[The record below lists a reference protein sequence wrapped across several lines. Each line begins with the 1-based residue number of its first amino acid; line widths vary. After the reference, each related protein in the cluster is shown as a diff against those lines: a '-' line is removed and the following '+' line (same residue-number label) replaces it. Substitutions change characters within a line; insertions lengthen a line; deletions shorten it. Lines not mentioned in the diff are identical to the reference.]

1 MQVIAANIKKR
12 SSFNFYIQASILFI
26 ILIIPFSPLIAQ
38 TSDTI
43 KINKSDTSK
52 NEITSDTSKIKA
64 KVHSPKKA
72 MLMSACLP
80 GLGQAYNKKYWK
92 IPIIYAGAAAIT
104 YFAIRNLDSL
114 NVYSSAYKNSANRN
128 FAAIDKYHSQWD
140 STDLQT
146 IKSQYKRLTDITF
159 ILAGALY
166 ALNIIDATV
175 DGYMFTYDLSDD
187 LSMHIMPMYYT
198 SRNYSYTGL
207 SFSFTFGKHLI
218 QPPIN
223 HR

>member
-1 MQVIAANIKKR
+1 MHVIVANIKKR
-12 SSFNFYIQASILFI
+12 SSFNFYILASILFI

-38 TSDTI
+38 TSDTN

-52 NEITSDTSKIKA
+52 SEISSDTSKIKA

-92 IPIIYAGAAAIT
+92 IPIIYGGAAAIT
-104 YFAIRNLDSL
+104 YFAIKNLDSL
-114 NVYSSAYKNSANRN
+114 NIYTRLYKKYANIKSTSPDSLSN
-128 FAAIDKYHSQWD
+128 FLTQKTDYKRY
-140 STDLQT
+140 TDL
-146 IKSQYKRLTDITF
+146 TF
-159 ILAGALY
+159 IFAGVLY

-175 DGYMFTYDLSDD
+175 DAYMFTYDLSDD
-187 LSMHIMPMYYT
+187 LSMHVLPTFYS

-207 SFSFTFGKHLI
+207 SFSFTFGKQLKH
-218 QPPIN
+218 PPI
-223 HR
+223 HKEY